1 MNILVRL
8 LVNAVALAVAAWLIP
23 GITLDE
29 GATNTDRAIT
39 LAIVAAI
46 FGLVNALIR
55 PVVKLLALP
64 LIILTLGLITF
75 VINALMLLLTS
86 WITDEPRRRVPRRR
100 VLARAHRRAGDHG
113 RRLGA
118 RRDPA
123 RLILIRSGAPL
134 RRPVDDAEPATW
146 RRVHRGRGRASSRST
161 RASRRPCSRP
171 A

>member
-1 MNILVRL
+1 MNLLVRL

-46 FGLVNALIR
+46 FGLVNAFIR

-86 WITDEPRRRVPRRR
+86 WITANLDVEFHVEGFWPA
-100 VLARAHRRAGDHG
+100 LI
-113 RRLGA
+113 GA
-118 RRDPA
+118 LVITVVGWALDA
-123 RLILIRSGAPL
+123 ILP
-134 RRPVDDAEPATW
+134 D
-146 RRVHRGRGRASSRST
+146 
-161 RASRRPCSRP
+161 
-171 A
+171 

>member
-1 MNILVRL
+1 MNLLVRL

-39 LAIVAAI
+39 LGIVAVI

-86 WITDEPRRRVPRRR
+86 WITENLDVAFHVEGFWPA
-100 VLARAHRRAGDHG
+100 LI
-113 RRLGA
+113 GA
-118 RRDPA
+118 LVITVVGWALDA
-123 RLILIRSGAPL
+123 ILP
-134 RRPVDDAEPATW
+134 D
-146 RRVHRGRGRASSRST
+146 
-161 RASRRPCSRP
+161 
-171 A
+171 

>member
-1 MNILVRL
+1 MNLLVRL

-46 FGLVNALIR
+46 FGLVNAFIR

-86 WITDEPRRRVPRRR
+86 WITANLDVEFHVDGFWPA
-100 VLARAHRRAGDHG
+100 LI
-113 RRLGA
+113 GA
-118 RRDPA
+118 LVITVVGWALDA
-123 RLILIRSGAPL
+123 ILP
-134 RRPVDDAEPATW
+134 D
-146 RRVHRGRGRASSRST
+146 
-161 RASRRPCSRP
+161 
-171 A
+171 

>member
-39 LAIVAAI
+39 LAIVAVI

-75 VINALMLLLTS
+75 VINALMLMLTS
-86 WITDEPRRRVPRRR
+86 WITGNLDVEFHVEGFWPALV
-100 VLARAHRRAGDHG
+100 
-113 RRLGA
+113 GA
-118 RRDPA
+118 LVITIVGWALDA
-123 RLILIRSGAPL
+123 ILP
-134 RRPVDDAEPATW
+134 D
-146 RRVHRGRGRASSRST
+146 
-161 RASRRPCSRP
+161 
-171 A
+171 

>member
-1 MNILVRL
+1 MNLLVRL

-46 FGLVNALIR
+46 FGVVNALIR

-86 WITDEPRRRVPRRR
+86 WITDNLDVAFNVDGFWPAFV
-100 VLARAHRRAGDHG
+100 
-113 RRLGA
+113 GA
-118 RRDPA
+118 LVITVVGWALDA
-123 RLILIRSGAPL
+123 ILP
-134 RRPVDDAEPATW
+134 D
-146 RRVHRGRGRASSRST
+146 
-161 RASRRPCSRP
+161 
-171 A
+171 

>member
-1 MNILVRL
+1 MPPMNLLVRL

-46 FGLVNALIR
+46 FGIVNAFIR

-75 VINALMLLLTS
+75 VINALMLWFTA
-86 WITDEPRRRVPRRR
+86 WITEHTTHWGLYIDDFWWTAIWAAIGQVGAFVVAA
-100 VLARAHRRAGDHG
+100 VLTPPDVLSQFMLAIPLIILYELSLVAIWFTERKRAR
-113 RRLGA
+113 
-118 RRDPA
+118 
-123 RLILIRSGAPL
+123 
-134 RRPVDDAEPATW
+134 DAEPQ
-146 RRVHRGRGRASSRST
+146 AS
-161 RASRRPCSRP
+161 
-171 A
+171 